1 MRSLTL
7 KLTLAFLIV
16 GLIGAL
22 LVAFFVGQRTG
33 REFDQFLALQER
45 ARLISELQDVYT
57 ATGDWT
63 GLEER
68 LGGQLSRDAAR
79 MMIMGTLL
87 DSEGRYLAGRP
98 PRADDGR
105 PPALIWPSRSLS
117 TARSSAICSSTRR
130 IPTAPTRPRKR
141 CSATTCVAPSC

>member
-45 ARLISELQDVYT
+45 ARLISEFQDVYRE
-57 ATGDWT
+57 TGDWT

-68 LGGQLSRDAAR
+68 LGGQLSRTWR
-79 MMIMGTLL
+79 
-87 DSEGRYLAGRP
+87 GR
-98 PRADDGR
+98 
-105 PPALIWPSRSLS
+105 
-117 TARSSAICSSTRR
+117 
-130 IPTAPTRPRKR
+130 
-141 CSATTCVAPSC
+141 